1 MAFFKIPSKLECE
14 LRIRPWKGLI
24 LTFPYLL
31 RVRSLGVV
39 FTGTK
44 RRQPVLE
51 HCTVGGEPPRVPH
64 PTPPEPPQTSR
75 SLSEHPRASATR
87 CPGGST
93 ARRPGMPREQ
103 KAKNSPPKLGELGSP
118 LNRRAPGAHLHALPQ
133 VNHAGP
139 RRQDD
144 LHSAAVFPSQAT

>member
-1 MAFFKIPSKLECE
+1 MERTYINISIFTKGQVVRGRFLVSVSEVLSRE
-14 LRIRPWKGLI
+14 LSGDNRFWS
-24 LTFPYLL
+24 TV
-31 RVRSLGVV
+31 VRS
-39 FTGTK
+39 
-44 RRQPVLE
+44 
-51 HCTVGGEPPRVPH
+51 EPPRVPH
-64 PTPPEPPQTSR
+64 PTPPEPPRTSP

-103 KAKNSPPKLGELGSP
+103 KAENSPPKLGELGSP

>member
-1 MAFFKIPSKLECE
+1 MERTYINISIFTKGQVVRGRFLVSVSEVLSRE
-14 LRIRPWKGLI
+14 LSGDNRFWS
-24 LTFPYLL
+24 T
-31 RVRSLGVV
+31 VRSEASL
-39 FTGTK
+39 
-44 RRQPVLE
+44 PE
-51 HCTVGGEPPRVPH
+51 S
-64 PTPPEPPQTSR
+64 PTRLPPEPPRTSP

-103 KAKNSPPKLGELGSP
+103 KAENSPPKLGELGSP

-133 VNHAGP
+133 VNHADP